1 MQRLL
6 VATIAVVLGVLV
18 APHGL
23 NAASETS
30 ARTPILVE
38 LFTSEGCSSCPP
50 ADAFLQKLDRQPVAG
65 AQVIVLSEHVD
76 YWNHIGWK
84 DPYSSSFYSDR
95 QSAYGSRFR
104 LSDVY
109 TPQMVVDGAAEFVG
123 SDQALGEAAIRK
135 AAGNPKI
142 DVRLSAVSLPS
153 PGELRAHVETAE
165 LVPSFGQGEVDVYL
179 AIALDH
185 AQSQVLRGENAGHKL
200 AHTAVV
206 RKIVK
211 IGVLKLGH
219 IFAQDVQ
226 VKLDSG
232 TDPSNLRL
240 IAFLQESHQGKV
252 LGTTMLAITA
262 TRQARNN
269 D

>member
-6 VATIAVVLGVLV
+6 LVAIAVVLGVVV
-18 APHGL
+18 APHGSR
-23 NAASETS
+23 AASETS

-50 ADAFLQKLDRQPVAG
+50 ADAFLQKLDRQTVAG
-65 AQVIVLSEHVD
+65 AEVIVLSEHVD

-84 DPYSSSFYSDR
+84 DPYSASFYSDR
-95 QSAYGSRFR
+95 QNTYGSWFR
-104 LSDVY
+104 LSGVY
-109 TPQMVVDGAAEFVG
+109 TPQMVVDGAAQFVG
-123 SDQALGEAAIRK
+123 SDQALGEATIRK
-135 AAGNPKI
+135 AENDPKI
-142 DVRLSAVSLPS
+142 DVRLSAVSLTP

-185 AQSQVLRGENAGHKL
+185 AESQVSGGENAGHKL

-211 IGVLKLGH
+211 IGVLKQGH
-219 IFAQDVQ
+219 SLAQNVH

-232 TDPSNLRL
+232 TDASNLRV
-240 IAFLQESHQGKV
+240 IAFLQQSHQGKV
-252 LGTTMLAITA
+252 FGATMAPLAGGA
-262 TRQARNN
+262 QARNRN
-269 D
+269 